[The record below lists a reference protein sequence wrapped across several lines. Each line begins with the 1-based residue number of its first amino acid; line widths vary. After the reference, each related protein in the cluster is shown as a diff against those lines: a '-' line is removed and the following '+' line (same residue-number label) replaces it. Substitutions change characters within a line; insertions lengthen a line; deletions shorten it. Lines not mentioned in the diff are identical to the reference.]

1 MSANQLPI
9 AFENAVLVAG
19 ELTAFLEDLEVE
31 DYGAFW
37 SPCECLKPFTLGPLI
52 KFKGRLS
59 KSYMGSRY

>member
-1 MSANQLPI
+1 MSTNQLPL

-19 ELTAFLEDLEVE
+19 ELTEFLESLNVE

-37 SPCECLKPFTLGPLI
+37 SPCEWLKSVRGPLI

-59 KSYMGSRY
+59 KSYTVSRY